1 MDVSQPATTDLVDDD
16 RIRVFQNFL
25 SIRINDV
32 PIYEQEINRMLR
44 QNRRRLAINIDEL
57 RSFDAQFAKG
67 LLDTPAEYLPASLKA
82 LNEMVHALYN
92 PVELPGVEIA
102 EDEEFYLSFVGSFG
116 AYSVSPRTI
125 NSSYLS
131 KMVSIEGIV
140 TKASLIRPK
149 IMKSVHYN
157 HGRKSFFMR
166 KYRDQ
171 TTSFDPINTPVI
183 YPTEDEDGNKLET
196 EYGLSR
202 YKDHQVVTIQELPE
216 LAPPGQLPR
225 SIDVILDDD
234 LADIAKPG
242 DRIQVIGVYRSL
254 GGGLNDNGAFKV
266 IILANSVYQLHAL
279 STSSRVTENLTPTDI
294 DNIVK
299 LSRKK
304 QVFSLLAESLAPS
317 IYGHSYIKMA
327 VLLMLLGGTTKTL
340 ENGARLRGDINI
352 LMVGDPSTAKSQM
365 LRFVLNTAPLAITT
379 TGRGSSGV
387 GLTAAVTTDKETG
400 ERKLEAG
407 AMVLADQGIVCID
420 EFDKM
425 NDVDRV
431 AIHEVME
438 QQTITISKAGIHTSL
453 NARCAV
459 FAAAN
464 PIFGQYD
471 TFKTPQQNI
480 ALPDSLLSRFDLL
493 FIVTDDIND
502 ERDRK
507 ISEHVMNMH
516 RFIPQGYAEGEP
528 IRGKSN
534 IKLAVGD
541 HDIDETGDKT
551 SKVFQKFNPSLHAGI
566 TVKTSDGTQRP
577 LVLTIPFLKKYI
589 QYAKTKEPI
598 LSEHAKNLI
607 VDIYASLRNDEN
619 TKNSRTTPI
628 TARTLET
635 LIRLATAHAK
645 IRLSAT
651 INVKDVKVAEEL
663 LRFSLFKE
671 VKKRSSAAGAS
682 SSNTANKSP
691 RKKRRTD
698 ETGMSSD
705 EEEDEEEAEA
715 EEDMSVQANAN
726 VADDAE
732 FRPTGPINS
741 SPVRRQTRSQGL
753 AVPIHEDTETE
764 VERMRRDLQNM
775 NTSPVVDRTTAT
787 PSRRGQGLSELMNA
801 GNQPSSP
808 PVGPVDATAA
818 ATEAGAATSSTS
830 AVPTLTMTEQTTLH
844 PVVHLENDKYDGDNV
859 SESRYQQFKRTL
871 STVFR
876 NNKRDQYT
884 YQELFDLINN
894 QLGQEDKY
902 GPQESKAALH
912 LLEIDNIIMMSDNY
926 VYPI

>member
-1 MDVSQPATTDLVDDD
+1 MSATETAVDEIVLDD
-16 RIRVFQNFL
+16 RVRTFQNFL
-25 SIRINDV
+25 SIRVHDI
-32 PIYEQEINRMLR
+32 PIYEQEIQRMLR
-44 QNRRRLAINIDEL
+44 NGKKRLPINIDEL
-57 RSFDAQFAKG
+57 RRFDKNFATG
-67 LLDTPAEYLPASLKA
+67 LLDTPAQYLPSCLKA
-82 LNEMVHALYN
+82 LNEMVHAIYS
-92 PVELPGVEIA
+92 PVETPGIEIS
-102 EDEEFYLSFVGSFG
+102 EDDEFYISFIGSFG
-116 AYSVSPRTI
+116 AYSLSPRTI

-131 KMVSIEGIV
+131 KMVSMEGII
-140 TKASLIRPK
+140 TKASLVRPK
-149 IMKSVHYN
+149 IIKSVHYN
-157 HGRKSFFMR
+157 EAKKFFFSR
-166 KYRDQ
+166 NYSDQ
-171 TTSFDPINTPVI
+171 TTSFDPITTPAI
-183 YPTEDEDGNKLET
+183 YPTEDADGNKLET
-196 EYGLSR
+196 EYGLCTYR
-202 YKDHQVVTIQELPE
+202 DHQVITIQELPE

-225 SIDVILDDD
+225 SLDVILDDD
-234 LADIAKPG
+234 LADSCKPG
-242 DRIQVIGVYRSL
+242 DRIQVIGVYRTL

-266 IILANSVYQLHAL
+266 VILANSVYQLHAL
-279 STSSRVTENLTPTDI
+279 STSSKVTENLTAQDI
-294 DNIVK
+294 DNIVR

-304 QVFSLLAESLAPS
+304 QIFELLSESLAPS
-317 IYGHSYIKMA
+317 IYGHDYIKKA
-327 VLLMLLGGTTKTL
+327 VLLMLLGGTSKTL
-340 ENGARLRGDINI
+340 VNGARLRGDINI

-425 NDVDRV
+425 NDIDRV

-516 RFIPQGYAEGEP
+516 RFIPSGYAEGEP
-528 IRGKSN
+528 IRDKSN

-541 HDIDETGDKT
+541 LELEETGDKS
-551 SKVFQKFNPSLHAGI
+551 SKVFLKFNPSLHAGI
-566 TVKTSDGTQRP
+566 TVKTSTGEPKP

-589 QYAKTKEPI
+589 QYAKTKEPMM
-598 LSEHAKNLI
+598 SENAKNLI

-619 TKNSRTTPI
+619 TKSSRTTPI

-635 LIRLATAHAK
+635 IIRLATAHAK

-671 VKKRSSAAGAS
+671 TKKKSAS
-682 SSNTANKSP
+682 EKSP
-691 RKKRRTD
+691 RKKRRTTGID
-698 ETGMSSD
+698 ETGLSSD
-705 EEEDEEEAEA
+705 EEDFDND
-715 EEDMSVQANAN
+715 DMNDGSVTHP
-726 VADDAE
+726 
-732 FRPTGPINS
+732 FNS
-741 SPVRRQTRSQGL
+741 SPSRRTTGPTTRSQGPV
-753 AVPIHEDTETE
+753 AIHEDSIET
-764 VERMRRDLQNM
+764 MRRGIENLETSSVSNPNLNAESIPILQATKESESGSNEQP
-775 NTSPVVDRTTAT
+775 TTTTLQPVV
-787 PSRRGQGLSELMNA
+787 
-801 GNQPSSP
+801 NQ
-808 PVGPVDATAA
+808 
-818 ATEAGAATSSTS
+818 
-830 AVPTLTMTEQTTLH
+830 
-844 PVVHLENDKYDGDNV
+844 ENDNWDGQI
-859 SESRYQQFKRTL
+859 SENRYELFKKTL
-871 STVFR
+871 SALFR
-876 NNKRDQYT
+876 NNKKDQYGI
-884 YQELFDLINN
+884 QELFDLINE
-894 QLGQEDKY
+894 QLSQEDRY
-902 GPQESKAALH
+902 GPAECKAALH
-912 LLEIDNIIMMSDNY
+912 LLEIDNIVMTSENY

>member
-1 MDVSQPATTDLVDDD
+1 VDEVVFDD
-16 RIRVFQNFL
+16 RVRTFQNFL
-25 SIRINDV
+25 SIRVNDI
-32 PIYEQEINRMLR
+32 PIYEQEIQRMLR
-44 QNRRRLAINIDEL
+44 NGKKRLPINIDEL
-57 RSFDAQFAKG
+57 RRFDNAFATG
-67 LLDTPAEYLPASLKA
+67 LLDKPAEFFSAALKA
-82 LNEMVHALYN
+82 LNEMVHAIYS
-92 PVELPGVEIA
+92 PVETPGIELS
-102 EDEEFYLSFVGSFG
+102 EDDDFYISFIGSFG
-116 AYSVSPRTI
+116 AYSLSPRTI

-131 KMVSIEGIV
+131 KMVSMEGII
-140 TKASLIRPK
+140 TKASLVRPK
-149 IMKSVHYN
+149 IIKSVHYN
-157 HGRKSFFMR
+157 EAKNFFFSR
-166 KYRDQ
+166 NYSDQ
-171 TTSFDPINTPVI
+171 TTSFNPITTPAI
-183 YPTEDEDGNKLET
+183 YPTEDADGNKLET
-196 EYGLSR
+196 EYGLCTYR
-202 YKDHQVVTIQELPE
+202 DHQVITIQELPE

-225 SIDVILDDD
+225 SLDVILDDD
-234 LADIAKPG
+234 LADICKPG
-242 DRIQVIGVYRSL
+242 DRIQVIGIYRSL

-266 IILANSVYQLHAL
+266 VILANSIYQLHAL
-279 STSSRVTENLTPTDI
+279 STSSKVTENLTALDI

-304 QVFSLLAESLAPS
+304 QIFELLSESLAPS
-317 IYGHSYIKMA
+317 IYGHDYIKKA
-327 VLLMLLGGTTKTL
+327 VLLMLLGGTSKTL

-502 ERDRK
+502 EKDRK

-516 RFIPQGYAEGEP
+516 RFIPSGYAEGEP
-528 IRGKSN
+528 IREKSN

-541 HDIDETGDKT
+541 LDLEETGDKS
-551 SKVFQKFNPSLHAGI
+551 SKVFLKYNPSLHAGI
-566 TVKTSDGTQRP
+566 TVTTKTGEKRP

-589 QYAKTKEPI
+589 QYAKTKEPMM
-598 LSEHAKNLI
+598 SENAKNMI
-607 VDIYASLRNDEN
+607 VDIYAALRNDES

-635 LIRLATAHAK
+635 IIRLATAHAK

-651 INVKDVKVAEEL
+651 INVKDVKIAEEL

-671 VKKRSSAAGAS
+671 VKRKP
-682 SSNTANKSP
+682 NTTTTNTTTERSP
-691 RKKRRTD
+691 RKKRRTRVD
-698 ETGMSSD
+698 ETGLSSD
-705 EEEDEEEAEA
+705 EEDNEEELLAA
-715 EEDMSVQANAN
+715 SNARLANLSL
-726 VADDAE
+726 
-732 FRPTGPINS
+732 RTGG
-741 SPVRRQTRSQGL
+741 PVTRSQT
-753 AVPIHEDTETE
+753 VRIHEDPIETMRRGIENLETSSSGLAANETPELNHPATEQGLQDTETFDNNS
-764 VERMRRDLQNM
+764 V
-775 NTSPVVDRTTAT
+775 PITTE
-787 PSRRGQGLSELMNA
+787 S
-801 GNQPSSP
+801 
-808 PVGPVDATAA
+808 
-818 ATEAGAATSSTS
+818 
-830 AVPTLTMTEQTTLH
+830 TTLQ
-844 PVVHLENDKYDGDNV
+844 PVNNAENDNWDGTI
-859 SESRYQQFKRTL
+859 SENRYQIFKRTL
-871 STVFR
+871 SILFR
-876 NNKRDQYT
+876 NIKKDQYGI
-884 YQELFDLINN
+884 QELFDLIND
-894 QLGQEDKY
+894 QLSQEDRF
-902 GPQESKAALH
+902 GPAECKAALH
-912 LLEIDNIIMMSDNY
+912 LLEIDNIVMTSENY

>member
-1 MDVSQPATTDLVDDD
+1 MDATLTSTTDMVFDD
-16 RIRVFQNFL
+16 RVRVFQNFL
-25 SIRINDV
+25 STRVNDV
-32 PIYEQEINRMLR
+32 PIYEREIQRMLR
-44 QNRRRLAINIDEL
+44 SRKKRLPINIDEL
-57 RSFDAQFAKG
+57 RRFDPRFAEG
-67 LLDTPAEYLPASLKA
+67 LLDTPADYFPAALKA
-82 LNEMVHALYN
+82 LNETVLALYN
-92 PVELPGVEIA
+92 PVEMPGIDKVD
-102 EDEEFYLSFVGSFG
+102 EDDYYLSFVGSFG

-140 TKASLIRPK
+140 TRASLVRPK
-149 IMKSVHYN
+149 IVKSVHYN
-157 HGRKSFFMR
+157 ERKNFFFSR
-166 KYRDQ
+166 SYQDQ
-171 TTSFDPINTPVI
+171 TTSFDPINTPAI
-183 YPTEDEDGNKLET
+183 YPTEDPEGNKLET
-196 EYGLSR
+196 EYGLCR
-202 YKDHQVVTIQELPE
+202 YRDHQTITIQELPE

-225 SIDVILDDD
+225 SLDVILDDD
-234 LADIAKPG
+234 LADSCKPG
-242 DRIQVIGVYRSL
+242 DRIQVIGIYRSL

-266 IILANSVYQLHAL
+266 VILANSVYQLHAL
-279 STSSRVTENLTPTDI
+279 STSSRVSENLTTADI
-294 DNIVK
+294 DNIVR
-299 LSRKK
+299 LSRKR
-304 QVFSLLAESLAPS
+304 QIFDLLSESLAPS
-317 IYGHSYIKMA
+317 IYGHSYIKKA
-327 VLLMLLGGTTKTL
+327 ILLMLLGGTSKTL
-340 ENGARLRGDINI
+340 DNGARLRGDINI

-400 ERKLEAG
+400 ERRLEAG

-425 NDVDRV
+425 NDIDRV

-502 ERDRK
+502 ERDRR

-516 RFIPQGYAEGEP
+516 RYIPQGYSEGEP
-528 IRGKSN
+528 IRDKSN
-534 IKLAVGD
+534 IRLAVGD
-541 HDIDETGDKT
+541 HELEETGDKS
-551 SKVFQKFNPSLHAGI
+551 SKVFLKYNPSLHAGV
-566 TVKTSDGTQRP
+566 TVKTSKGETRP

-598 LSEHAKNLI
+598 MSEHAKNLI

-651 INVKDVKVAEEL
+651 INVKDVKIAEEL

-671 VKKRSSAAGAS
+671 VNKKSSQNS
-682 SSNTANKSP
+682 SNKSP
-691 RKKRRTD
+691 RKKRKTNVD
-698 ETGMSSD
+698 GAELSS
-705 EEEDEEEAEA
+705 EEEDDDEGVHDGREEHNILSTA
-715 EEDMSVQANAN
+715 QPNLQP
-726 VADDAE
+726 
-732 FRPTGPINS
+732 R
-741 SPVRRQTRSQGL
+741 SPSRITRSL
-753 AVPIHEDTETE
+753 RSNADVVIHEDKYVENVRRGLQNLETSPTSNKENIIPVEDTTPTRSTTRGIQLTESTTLQPVE
-764 VERMRRDLQNM
+764 VEGAENEHFD
-775 NTSPVVDRTTAT
+775 
-787 PSRRGQGLSELMNA
+787 GEISEN
-801 GNQPSSP
+801 
-808 PVGPVDATAA
+808 
-818 ATEAGAATSSTS
+818 
-830 AVPTLTMTEQTTLH
+830 
-844 PVVHLENDKYDGDNV
+844 
-859 SESRYQQFKRTL
+859 RYQLFKRTL
-871 STVFR
+871 SVILR
-876 NNKRDQYT
+876 NDKRDQYLIS
-884 YQELFDLINN
+884 ELSELING
-894 QLGQEDKY
+894 QLSQEDRF
-902 GPQESKAALH
+902 GPAESQAALH
-912 LLEIDNIIMMSDNY
+912 LLEIDNVVMTSENY

>member
-1 MDVSQPATTDLVDDD
+1 MDNTTTTDTQFED
-16 RIRVFQNFL
+16 RVRIFQDFL
-25 SIRINDV
+25 SIRIDGI
-32 PIYEQEINRMLR
+32 PIYEQAIQRMLR
-44 QNRRRLAINIDEL
+44 EGKKRLPINIDEL
-57 RSFDAQFAKG
+57 RRYNLDFAKG
-67 LLDTPAEYLPASLKA
+67 LLDAPAEFLPAALKA
-82 LNEMVHALYN
+82 LNETVTAIYS
-92 PVELPGVEIA
+92 PIETPGIELN
-102 EDEEFYLSFVGSFG
+102 DDDEFYISFVGSFG
-116 AYSVSPRTI
+116 AYNLSPRTI

-131 KMVSIEGIV
+131 KMVSMEGIV
-140 TKASLIRPK
+140 TKASLVRPK
-149 IMKSVHYN
+149 IVKSVHYN
-157 HGRKSFFMR
+157 DAKKFFFSR
-166 KYRDQ
+166 SYRDQ
-171 TTSFDPINTPVI
+171 TTSFNPVNTPPI
-183 YPTEDEDGNKLET
+183 YPTEDAEGNKLET
-196 EYGLSR
+196 EYGLSTYR
-202 YKDHQVVTIQELPE
+202 DHQVVTIQELPE

-225 SIDVILDDD
+225 SLDVILDDD
-234 LADIAKPG
+234 LADICKPG

-254 GGGLNDNGAFKV
+254 GGGLNDNGAFRV
-266 IILANSVYQLHAL
+266 VILANSVYQLHAL
-279 STSSRVTENLTPTDI
+279 STSSKVTENLTPTDI
-294 DNIVK
+294 DNIVR

-304 QVFSLLAESLAPS
+304 QIFELLAESLAPS
-317 IYGHSYIKMA
+317 IYGHNYIKKA
-327 VLLMLLGGTTKTL
+327 VLLMLLGGTSKTL
-340 ENGARLRGDINI
+340 DNGARLRGDINI

-516 RFIPQGYAEGEP
+516 RFIPSGYAEGEP
-528 IRGKSN
+528 IRDKAN

-541 HDIDETGDKT
+541 MELEESGDKT
-551 SKVFQKFNPSLHAGI
+551 SKVFLKYNPALHAGI
-566 TVKTSDGTQRP
+566 TIKNSKGEEKP

-589 QYAKTKEPI
+589 QYAKTKEPL
-598 LSEHAKNLI
+598 LSESAKNLI

-635 LIRLATAHAK
+635 IIRLATAHAK

-671 VKKRSSAAGAS
+671 AKKKSNAS
-682 SSNTANKSP
+682 KEKSP

-698 ETGMSSD
+698 DDTGLSSD
-705 EEEDEEEAEA
+705 EEEEEGIEEFDEKI
-715 EEDMSVQANAN
+715 D
-726 VADDAE
+726 
-732 FRPTGPINS
+732 
-741 SPVRRQTRSQGL
+741 SPSKTTRVTRSQRQTPF
-753 AVPIHEDTETE
+753 VQIHHDDTS
-764 VERMRRDLQNM
+764 VE
-775 NTSPVVDRTTAT
+775 SV
-787 PSRRGQGLSELMNA
+787 RRGMEHLETTPTRRTRGIVDLAEDNENRIFR
-801 GNQPSSP
+801 NQP
-808 PVGPVDATAA
+808 DAT
-818 ATEAGAATSSTS
+818 GNIQ
-830 AVPTLTMTEQTTLH
+830 LTMTESTTLQ
-844 PVVHLENDKYDGDNV
+844 PTEEV
-859 SESRYQQFKRTL
+859 SENSNYHGSVSDSRYQLFKQTL
-871 STVFR
+871 SSIFR
-876 NNKRDQYT
+876 NDRRDQYSIK
-884 YQELFDLINN
+884 ELIDLIND
-894 QLGQEDKY
+894 QLSQEDKF
-902 GPQESKAALH
+902 GLEESRSALQ
-912 LLEIDNIIMMSDNY
+912 LLETDNVVMTSENY

>member
-1 MDVSQPATTDLVDDD
+1 MDTTTQTTNTDFVFDE
-16 RIRVFQNFL
+16 RVRTFQNFL
-25 SIRINDV
+25 DLRVN
-32 PIYEQEINRMLR
+32 EIPVYIKEIQRMLKKESK
-44 QNRRRLAINIDEL
+44 RLSISIDEL
-57 RSFDAQFAKG
+57 RNYDSAFATG
-67 LLDTPAEYLPASLKA
+67 LLDTPAEFLPPALKA
-82 LNEMVHALYN
+82 LNETVHAVYS
-92 PVELPGVEIA
+92 PVETPGITLA
-102 EDEEFYLSFVGSFG
+102 DDDEFYLSFVGSFG

-131 KMVSIEGIV
+131 KMVSIEGII
-140 TKASLIRPK
+140 TKASLVRPK
-149 IMKSVHYN
+149 IIKSVHYSESKN
-157 HGRKSFFMR
+157 YFSSRE
-166 KYRDQ
+166 YRDQ
-171 TTSFDPINTPVI
+171 TTSFNPINSVVT
-183 YPTEDEDGNKLET
+183 YPTEDMDGNKLEI
-196 EYGLSR
+196 EYGYCK

-225 SIDVILDDD
+225 SLDVILDDD
-234 LADIAKPG
+234 LADCAKPG

-266 IILANSVYQLHAL
+266 VILANSVYQLHAL
-279 STSSRVTENLTPTDI
+279 STSSRVTENLTAKDI
-294 DNIVK
+294 DNIVR

-304 QVFSLLAESLAPS
+304 QVFQLLSESLAPS
-317 IYGHSYIKMA
+317 IYGHTYIKQA
-327 VLLMLLGGTTKTL
+327 VLLMLLGGNSKTL
-340 ENGARLRGDINI
+340 DNGARLRGDINI

-464 PIFGQYD
+464 PVYGQYD

-516 RFIPQGYAEGEP
+516 RYVPAGYAEGEP
-528 IRGKSN
+528 IRDKSN
-534 IKLAVGD
+534 IRLAVGD
-541 HDIDETGDKT
+541 LDLDESHNDKT
-551 SKVFQKFNPSLHAGI
+551 SKVFLKYNPSLHAGI
-566 TVKTSDGTQRP
+566 SYISKTGDVRP
-577 LVLTIPFLKKYI
+577 LVLTIPFLKKYV
-589 QYAKTKEPI
+589 QYAKTKQPMLTEN
-598 LSEHAKNLI
+598 AKNLI

-619 TKNSRTTPI
+619 TKNNRTTPI

-645 IRLSAT
+645 IKLSAT
-651 INVKDVKVAEEL
+651 ITVKDVRIAEEL

-671 VKKRSSAAGAS
+671 VKKKPS
-682 SSNTANKSP
+682 TTEKSP
-691 RKKRRTD
+691 RKKRKTD
-698 ETGMSSD
+698 ETGLSSDD
-705 EEEDEEEAEA
+705 EEEE
-715 EEDMSVQANAN
+715 
-726 VADDAE
+726 DAE
-732 FRPTGPINS
+732 MDPDVKITS
-741 SPVRRQTRSQGL
+741 SSTAPGAHRMQTRSGD
-753 AVPIHEDTETE
+753 VRIHEDTDDQ
-764 VERMRRDLQNM
+764 VESMRRGLEHLE
-775 NTSPVVDRTTAT
+775 TT
-787 PSRRGQGLSELMNA
+787 PSRTRTALTTQM
-801 GNQPSSP
+801 Q
-808 PVGPVDATAA
+808 AA
-818 ATEAGAATSSTS
+818 AAPTEGTMPIGTFVDTVPDLAPTDPSAQST
-830 AVPTLTMTEQTTLH
+830 TTLQ
-844 PVVHLENDKYDGDNV
+844 PVTAQENARFDGELSDN
-859 SESRYQQFKRTL
+859 RYQTFKKTL
-871 STVFR
+871 STLLR
-876 NNKRDQYT
+876 NNKKDQYGID
-884 YQELFDLINN
+884 ELINMIN
-894 QLGQEDKY
+894 EQLPQEDKF
-902 GPQESKAALH
+902 GPAESKAALH
-912 LLEIDNIIMMSDNY
+912 LLEIGNIIMTSENY

>member
-1 MDVSQPATTDLVDDD
+1 MDSIPPTSTTTDLVFED
-16 RIRVFQNFL
+16 RVRTFQNFL
-25 SIRINDV
+25 SIKINDI
-32 PIYEQEINRMLR
+32 PIYEREIQRMLKKGKK
-44 QNRRRLAINIDEL
+44 RLSINIDEL
-57 RSFDAQFAKG
+57 RNFDLPFANG
-67 LLDTPAEYLPASLKA
+67 ILDSPADYLPAALKA
-82 LNEMVHALYN
+82 LNEMVHAIYN
-92 PVELPGVEIA
+92 PVETPGISLVE
-102 EDEEFYLSFVGSFG
+102 DDEFYLSFTGSFG
-116 AYSVSPRTI
+116 AYSLSPRTI

-131 KMVSIEGIV
+131 KMVSIEGII
-140 TKASLIRPK
+140 TKASLVRPK
-149 IMKSVHYN
+149 IVKSVHYN
-157 HGRKSFFMR
+157 DVKKFFFSR
-166 KYRDQ
+166 EYRDQ
-171 TTSFDPINTPVI
+171 TTSFDPINTVVT
-183 YPTEDEDGNKLET
+183 YPTEDADGNKLET
-196 EYGLSR
+196 EYGYCKYR
-202 YKDHQVVTIQELPE
+202 DHQVITIQELPE

-225 SIDVILDDD
+225 SLDVILDDD

-266 IILANSVYQLHAL
+266 VILANSVYQLHAL
-279 STSSRVTENLTPTDI
+279 STSTTVTENLTARDI

-304 QVFSLLAESLAPS
+304 QVFQLLSESLAPS
-317 IYGHSYIKMA
+317 IYGHTYIKQA
-327 VLLMLLGGTTKTL
+327 VLLMLLGGTSKTL
-340 ENGARLRGDINI
+340 DNGARLRGDINI

-365 LRFVLNTAPLAITT
+365 LRFVLNTAALAITT

-425 NDVDRV
+425 NDIDRV

-459 FAAAN
+459 IAAAN
-464 PIFGQYD
+464 PVYGQYD

-516 RFIPQGYAEGEP
+516 RFLPAGYSEGEP
-528 IRGKSN
+528 IKEKSN
-534 IKLAVGD
+534 IRLAVGD
-541 HDIDETGDKT
+541 LDLDNAKADKT
-551 SKVFQKFNPSLHAGI
+551 SRVFLKYNPSLHAGI
-566 TVKTSDGTQRP
+566 TVVDRYGVSRP

-589 QYAKTKEPI
+589 QYAKSKQPMLTEN
-598 LSEHAKNLI
+598 AKNLI

-645 IRLSAT
+645 LKLSAT
-651 INVKDVKVAEEL
+651 VTVKDVRIAEEL

-671 VKKRSSAAGAS
+671 VKKKS
-682 SSNTANKSP
+682 SSNDKSP

-698 ETGMSSD
+698 ETGLSSD
-705 EEEDEEEAEA
+705 EEDASDEEVKILP
-715 EEDMSVQANAN
+715 SS
-726 VADDAE
+726 
-732 FRPTGPINS
+732 TGGDGH
-741 SPVRRQTRSQGL
+741 RMRTRSQD
-753 AVPIHEDTETE
+753 VRIHEDTQEQ
-764 VERMRRDLQNM
+764 VESVRRTLENLE
-775 NTSPVVDRTTAT
+775 TSPKAPRTV
-787 PSRRGQGLSELMNA
+787 LSTQLQEA
-801 GNQPSSP
+801 ADSTIPTSHE
-808 PVGPVDATAA
+808 DATDSTIQV
-818 ATEAGAATSSTS
+818 TEA
-830 AVPTLTMTEQTTLH
+830 TTLQ
-844 PVVHLENDKYDGDNV
+844 PVMVAENVNFDGEISDN
-859 SESRYQQFKRTL
+859 RYQMFKKAL
-871 STVFR
+871 STLLR
-876 NNKRDQYT
+876 NNKKDQYSIS
-884 YQELFDLINN
+884 ELINLIN
-894 QLGQEDKY
+894 EQLPQEDKF
-902 GPQESKAALH
+902 GPAESKAAIH
-912 LLEIDNIIMMSDNY
+912 LLEVDNIIMTSENY

>member
-1 MDVSQPATTDLVDDD
+1 MDTTTQTTNTDFVFDE
-16 RIRVFQNFL
+16 RVRTFQNFL
-25 SIRINDV
+25 DLRVN
-32 PIYEQEINRMLR
+32 EIPVYIKEIQRMLKKESK
-44 QNRRRLAINIDEL
+44 RLSISIDEL
-57 RSFDAQFAKG
+57 RNYDSAFATG
-67 LLDTPAEYLPASLKA
+67 LLDTPAEFLPPALKA
-82 LNEMVHALYN
+82 LNETVHAVYS
-92 PVELPGVEIA
+92 PVETPGITLA
-102 EDEEFYLSFVGSFG
+102 DDDEFYLSFVGSFG

-131 KMVSIEGIV
+131 KMVSIEGII
-140 TKASLIRPK
+140 TKASLVRPK
-149 IMKSVHYN
+149 IIKSVHYSESKN
-157 HGRKSFFMR
+157 YFSSRE
-166 KYRDQ
+166 YRDQ
-171 TTSFDPINTPVI
+171 TTSFNPINSVVT
-183 YPTEDEDGNKLET
+183 YPTEDMDGNKLEI
-196 EYGLSR
+196 EYGYCK

-225 SIDVILDDD
+225 SLDVILDDD
-234 LADIAKPG
+234 LADCAKPG

-266 IILANSVYQLHAL
+266 VILANSVYQLHAL
-279 STSSRVTENLTPTDI
+279 STSSRVTENLTAKDI
-294 DNIVK
+294 DNIVR

-304 QVFSLLAESLAPS
+304 QVFQLLSESLAPS
-317 IYGHSYIKMA
+317 IYGHTYIKQA
-327 VLLMLLGGTTKTL
+327 VLLMLLGGNSKIL
-340 ENGARLRGDINI
+340 DNGARLRGDINI

-464 PIFGQYD
+464 PVYGQYD

-516 RFIPQGYAEGEP
+516 RYVPAGYAEGEP
-528 IRGKSN
+528 IRDKSN
-534 IKLAVGD
+534 IRLAVGD
-541 HDIDETGDKT
+541 LDLDESHNDKT
-551 SKVFQKFNPSLHAGI
+551 SKVFLKYNPSLHAGI
-566 TVKTSDGTQRP
+566 SYISKTGDVRP
-577 LVLTIPFLKKYI
+577 LVLTIPFLKKYV
-589 QYAKTKEPI
+589 QYAKTKQPMLTEN
-598 LSEHAKNLI
+598 AKNLI

-619 TKNSRTTPI
+619 TKNNRTTPI

-645 IRLSAT
+645 IKLSAT
-651 INVKDVKVAEEL
+651 ITVKDVRIAEEL

-671 VKKRSSAAGAS
+671 VKKKPS
-682 SSNTANKSP
+682 TTEKSP
-691 RKKRRTD
+691 RKKRKTD
-698 ETGMSSD
+698 ETGLSSDD
-705 EEEDEEEAEA
+705 EEEE
-715 EEDMSVQANAN
+715 
-726 VADDAE
+726 DAE
-732 FRPTGPINS
+732 MDPDVKITS
-741 SPVRRQTRSQGL
+741 SSTAPGAHRMQTRSGD
-753 AVPIHEDTETE
+753 VRIHEDTDDQ
-764 VERMRRDLQNM
+764 VESMRRGLEHLE
-775 NTSPVVDRTTAT
+775 TT
-787 PSRRGQGLSELMNA
+787 PSRTRTALTTQM
-801 GNQPSSP
+801 Q
-808 PVGPVDATAA
+808 AA
-818 ATEAGAATSSTS
+818 AAPTEGTMPIGTFVDTVPDLAPTDPSAQST
-830 AVPTLTMTEQTTLH
+830 TTLQ
-844 PVVHLENDKYDGDNV
+844 PVTAQENARFDGELSDN
-859 SESRYQQFKRTL
+859 RYQTFKKTL
-871 STVFR
+871 STLLR
-876 NNKRDQYT
+876 NNKKDQYGID
-884 YQELFDLINN
+884 ELINMIN
-894 QLGQEDKY
+894 EQLPQEDKF
-902 GPQESKAALH
+902 GPAESKAALH
-912 LLEIDNIIMMSDNY
+912 LLEIGNIIMTSENY

>member
-1 MDVSQPATTDLVDDD
+1 MESTAPTQEMAFED
-16 RIRVFQNFL
+16 RVRIFQNFL

-32 PIYEQEINRMLR
+32 PVYETEIHRMLR
-44 QNRRRLAINIDEL
+44 NNKKRLPINIDEL
-57 RSFDAQFAKG
+57 RSFDLNFANG
-67 LLDTPAEYLPASLKA
+67 LLNTPAEYLPAAIKA
-82 LNEMVHALYN
+82 LNEMVHAIYN
-92 PVELPGVEIA
+92 PVETPSVELS
-102 EDEEFYLSFVGSFG
+102 ENDDFYISFVGSFG
-116 AYSVSPRTI
+116 AYSVSPRTL
-125 NSSYLS
+125 NSSFLS
-131 KMVSIEGIV
+131 KMVSIEGII

-149 IMKSVHYN
+149 IIKSVHYN
-157 HGRKSFFMR
+157 EAKNYFSSRE
-166 KYRDQ
+166 YRDQ
-171 TTSFDPINTPVI
+171 TTSFDPVNTPAI
-183 YPTEDEDGNKLET
+183 YPTEDTEGNKLET
-196 EYGLSR
+196 EYGLSV
-202 YKDHQVVTIQELPE
+202 YKDHQVITIQELPE
-216 LAPPGQLPR
+216 LSPPGQLPR

-266 IILANSVYQLHAL
+266 LIIANSVYQLHAL
-279 STSSRVTENLTPTDI
+279 STSSKVTENLTPADI

-304 QVFSLLAESLAPS
+304 QIFELLSESLAPS
-317 IYGHSYIKMA
+317 IYGHTYIKKA
-327 VLLMLLGGTTKTL
+327 VLLMLLGGTSKTL
-340 ENGARLRGDINI
+340 ANGARLRGDINI

-471 TFKTPQQNI
+471 TYKTPQQNI

-493 FIVTDDIND
+493 FIVTDDIDD
-502 ERDRK
+502 EKDRR

-516 RFIPQGYAEGEP
+516 RYVPPGYAEGEP
-528 IRGKSN
+528 IRDKSN

-541 HDIDETGDKT
+541 HDVEESGDKT
-551 SKVFQKFNPSLHAGI
+551 SKVFLKFNPSIHAGI
-566 TVKTSDGTQRP
+566 TVKVPDGSMRP

-589 QYAKTKEPI
+589 QYAKAKEPI
-598 LSEHAKNLI
+598 MTESAKNLI

-651 INVKDVKVAEEL
+651 VNVKDVRVADEL

-671 VKKRSSAAGAS
+671 VKKK
-682 SSNTANKSP
+682 SNNTNKSP

-698 ETGMSSD
+698 DTGLSDDED
-705 EEEDEEEAEA
+705 EEEDGKEAD
-715 EEDMSVQANAN
+715 EEDMEIYNYPNLQ
-726 VADDAE
+726 
-732 FRPTGPINS
+732 S
-741 SPVRRQTRSQGL
+741 SPTQRQTRSQTQS
-753 AVPIHEDTETE
+753 VRIHQDTNTE
-764 VERMRRDLQNM
+764 VESVRKNLENLQ
-775 NTSPVVDRTTAT
+775 TAT
-787 PSRRGQGLSELMNA
+787 ESTNDENINLNL
-801 GNQPSSP
+801 
-808 PVGPVDATAA
+808 TAA
-818 ATEAGAATSSTS
+818 
-830 AVPTLTMTEQTTLH
+830 TTLQ
-844 PVVHLENDKYDGDNV
+844 PVSAENANYNPGVLSDI
-859 SESRYQQFKRTL
+859 RYQLYKRTL
-871 STVFR
+871 SELFKV
-876 NNKRDQYT
+876 NKQDQYT
-884 YQELFDLINN
+884 FNELNEMINGK
-894 QLGQEDKY
+894 LSQEDKF
-902 GPQESKAALH
+902 GPDESSHALH
-912 LLEIDNIIMMSDNY
+912 KLETENIIMTSDNY
-926 VYPI
+926 IYPI